1 MPYIGLLNELGV
13 WTIEQR
19 MRYRKIMLYH
29 NLVNSDDERLA
40 KKIVLEQR
48 KTEEKD
54 SFYNTV
60 KEMTIALSINIDTIE
75 TMTKAALKRK
85 IKEQIGKAMIDT
97 ISQLKMSKMRF
108 VKKQTEFQRKPYVI
122 KMDATSATQVI
133 KTRLNMIRIYGNY
146 KGDLTLPRPCPLCK
160 MEDDTT
166 EHLVSCQELGI
177 NGFTTNDL
185 KEEENIELWKQ
196 INETINF
203 NLEKRNILSGV
214 TSTKKKNTQQPN
226 RNSTNRGI
234 SKCLQKV

>member
-1 MPYIGLLNELGV
+1 
-13 WTIEQR
+13 
-19 MRYRKIMLYH
+19 
-29 NLVNSDDERLA
+29 
-40 KKIVLEQR
+40 
-48 KTEEKD
+48 
-54 SFYNTV
+54 
-60 KEMTIALSINIDTIE
+60 
-75 TMTKAALKRK
+75 
-85 IKEQIGKAMIDT
+85 
-97 ISQLKMSKMRF
+97 
-108 VKKQTEFQRKPYVI
+108 
-122 KMDATSATQVI
+122 
-133 KTRLNMIRIYGNY
+133 
-146 KGDLTLPRPCPLCK
+146 